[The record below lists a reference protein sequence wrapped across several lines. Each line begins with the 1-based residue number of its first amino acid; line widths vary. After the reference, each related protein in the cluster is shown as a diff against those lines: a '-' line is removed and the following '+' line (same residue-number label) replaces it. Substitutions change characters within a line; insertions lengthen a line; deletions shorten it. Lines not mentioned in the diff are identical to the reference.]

1 MIIQVVSETAM
12 VVSQMKLNALVQN
25 LIPGRRES
33 QPAVIDVC
41 RVVSLVGKAKV
52 KHRILCRLHFQVHL
66 ATTRTRRDRR
76 AKRIEEAFRS
86 IRIAGSYRR
95 AQKWQRLIQSQ
106 LIGVAVMS

>member
-1 MIIQVVSETAM
+1 M

-41 RVVSLVGKAKV
+41 RVVSLVGKAEV

-66 ATTRTRRDRR
+66 AATRTRRDRR
-76 AKRIEEAFRS
+76 AKGVEETF
-86 IRIAGSYRR
+86 GSTHVTRLYRR
-95 AQKWQRLIQSQ
+95 A
-106 LIGVAVMS
+106 